1 MTYLV
6 EEEDE
11 LYALKRG
18 MIGHKISAIHVS
30 GGGSQHVLTL
40 DNGEKITVTGFGDC
54 CARTSLYD
62 ITGLDKM
69 IGPVVDI
76 ELDKYVRDGTSDDY
90 YCTDLLGY
98 KIITDHPEFGEVTT
112 VFAGRSVHN
121 GYYSGWFEFVLGE
134 PRRQLKCDIE
144 VPLDSEVWCIE

>member
-40 DNGEKITVTGFGDC
+40 DNGEKITVTGFDNPEC
-54 CARTSLYD
+54 FSE
-62 ITGLDKM
+62 
-69 IGPVVDI
+69 PP
-76 ELDKYVRDGTSDDY
+76 KYN
-90 YCTDLLGY
+90 
-98 KIITDHPEFGEVTT
+98 EFLNLI
-112 VFAGRSVHN
+112 S
-121 GYYSGWFEFVLGE
+121 S
-134 PRRQLKCDIE
+134 
-144 VPLDSEVWCIE
+144 